1 MGDGEKEVTLQSAV
15 ESAADRLRSHSDT
28 PELDAQVLLAS
39 VLKQSRSWLAAHPEA
54 RLDREPVAA
63 FDAQTQRLERGE
75 PLPYVLGEWEFFG
88 LTFRVTPDVL
98 IPRPETE
105 LLVEHAI
112 AWLRKLNVA
121 GRTLHVADVGT
132 GSGCIAISL
141 AVNVPEIQVTATDIS
156 SAALTVARGNAER
169 LHVSERVTF
178 LQSDLIPDDDRG
190 PWTVDDES
198 RSMVHRPPSSTVRRP
213 SSFDLIVANL
223 PYIPTDTLHGLPIF
237 RREPTLALDGGTGDG
252 LDIIRRLLAKSQTR
266 LAPGGMILLEIEASQ
281 GQVASALAREVFPKA
296 AVKIHQDL
304 VGHDRLI
311 EIQS

>member
-1 MGDGEKEVTLQSAV
+1 MGDGEKEVTLQSV
-15 ESAADRLRSHSDT
+15 LESAADRLRSHSDT

-54 RLDREPVAA
+54 RLDRELAAA
-63 FDAQTQRLERGE
+63 FDAQIQRLERGE

-112 AWLRKLNVA
+112 AWLRKLNVE
-121 GRTLHVADVGT
+121 GRKLNVADIGT

-156 SAALTVARGNAER
+156 SAALTLARGNAER

-198 RSMVHRPPSSTVRRP
+198 QSMVHRPPSSVVGRP

-237 RREPTLALDGGTGDG
+237 RREPTLALDGGMDG
-252 LDIIRRLLAKSQTR
+252 LDFIRRLLAKAPAR
-266 LAPGGMILLEIEASQ
+266 LAPGGMMLLEIEASQ
-281 GQVASALAREVFPKA
+281 GQSASALAREIFPKA